1 MLQNIILIILTII
14 LFFFM
19 SNEKKL
25 NDFISKKYIK
35 YLFLLVIIYFIY
47 QKYNLLFLVSI
58 LFLIV
63 LFNIDFKDKLKD
75 TDVLDKYIICKR
87 YILDFLKEFKETLI
101 GDERGQNKNISKETF
116 TNIDN
121 SYDVKPWKDNK
132 EIDESTNIK
141 VDNVLNETENQ
152 NEKKIEEKNE
162 NSPFNKEVNEI
173 KELYEN
179 IKMEINRLGS

>member
-1 MLQNIILIILTII
+1 
-14 LFFFM
+14 M

-47 QKYNLLFLVSI
+47 QKYNLLFFVSI

-63 LFNIDFKDKLKD
+63 LFNIDFKHKLKD
-75 TDVLDKYIICKR
+75 TDVLDKYITCKKH
-87 YILDFLKEFKETLI
+87 ILDFLKEFKETLI
-101 GDERGQNKNISKETF
+101 GDEVKQNKNISTENF
-116 TNIDN
+116 TNIDT
-121 SYDVKPWKDNK
+121 SYDVKPWLDKENFEKKDEKVEKKENDLFNK
-132 EIDESTNIK
+132 EHES
-141 VDNVLNETENQ
+141 LNKEHESFNK
-152 NEKKIEEKNE
+152 EHE
-162 NSPFNKEVNEI
+162 PFNKEVNEI

>member
-1 MLQNIILIILTII
+1 
-14 LFFFM
+14 M

-47 QKYNLLFLVSI
+47 QKYNLLFFVSI

-63 LFNIDFKDKLKD
+63 LFNIDFKNKLKD
-75 TDVLDKYIICKR
+75 TDMLDKYLIYKKYII
-87 YILDFLKEFKETLI
+87 DFIKEFKETLI
-101 GDERGQNKNISKETF
+101 GDEKNIRKNKESF
-116 TNIDN
+116 SNMDN
-121 SYDVKPWKDNK
+121 ESYNVKPWEEKK
-132 EIDESTNIK
+132 
-141 VDNVLNETENQ
+141 TENES
-152 NEKKIEEKNE
+152 NEKIEPVIDKKESE
-162 NSPFNKEVNEI
+162 ISPFNKEVNEI